1 MGAGIPCLSWNVRV
15 RRGLRGDVQ
24 ERELRP
30 RKGKG
35 SLKVTRA
42 TYSFLSTWAG
52 YHYDIPDLCLSCFQW
67 LMVIHSPYK
76 HHRSQSS
83 QGTPILWNLTS
94 RDELVIIPSHARW
107 SYFRGCLW
115 PPVGKDWEANSSID
129 SHSGGWQEPSPG
141 SQQGERWGGSALTS
155 SLPPI

>member
-35 SLKVTRA
+35 SFKVTQG
-42 TYSFLSTWAG
+42 TYSFLSTWPG
-52 YHYDIPDLCLSCFQW
+52 YHYDILDLCLSCFQW
-67 LMVIHSPYK
+67 LVVIHSPYK
-76 HHRSQSS
+76 HHRSHSI
-83 QGTPILWNLTS
+83 QGTPIPWNLTS

-107 SYFRGCLW
+107 SYFRGCLL
-115 PPVGKDWEANSSID
+115 PPAGKDREANSSIN
-129 SHSGGWQEPSPG
+129 SHRGGWQETSPG
-141 SQQGERWGGSALTS
+141 SQQGERWDGSALAS
-155 SLPPI
+155 SLPSI